1 MGGSRAGSHG
11 DSRPCPQQCPLWG
24 SGGSWGGWGFPCRL
38 TLRCLAVSPT
48 PVLCR
53 GQQHRCGAGATCL
66 LGCLVCLFFFPFCFK
81 LKARKQVC
89 CLSLCGR
96 WETQRNKAAP
106 APLSAGAVRSGG
118 VPLQGSQAVTPRC
131 THPGS
136 NHPSCMQ
143 SSHHPA
149 AIMGTTAPPG
159 PHSCGWGSKTHNW
172 QP

>member
-38 TLRCLAVSPT
+38 TLRCLAVAPA
-48 PVLCR
+48 PVLCM

-66 LGCLVCLFFFPFCFK
+66 LGCLVCLVFFPFYFK

-96 WETQRNKAAP
+96 WEMQRNKAAP

-131 THPGS
+131 KHPGS

-159 PHSCGWGSKTHNW
+159 PHSCD
-172 QP
+172 

>member
-38 TLRCLAVSPT
+38 TLRCLAVSPA
-48 PVLCR
+48 PVLCM

-66 LGCLVCLFFFPFCFK
+66 LGCLVCLFFFPFYFK

-118 VPLQGSQAVTPRC
+118 VPFAGVTGCHTALHAPRQ
-131 THPGS
+131 
-136 NHPSCMQ
+136 Q
-143 SSHHPA
+143 SSILHAELPPPSSNNGHHS
-149 AIMGTTAPPG
+149 PPWATQLWLG
-159 PHSCGWGSKTHNW
+159 L
-172 QP
+172 